1 MRRHF
6 RYLLPAAPLLAAVSL
21 FAQGLEAQVLHIED
35 LNTRQIR
42 DLDRART
49 AIVLPG
55 GILEEHGPYL
65 PAFTDGYL
73 SQRMASDVAAAIAAR
88 PGGWKALVFPQIPLG
103 AEPYNHL
110 GARTSFPGSY
120 PVRASTLRAIFMDFA
135 SELGEQGFRNIIVV
149 HVHGAGLHNR
159 ALDQASDYFREEY
172 GGRMV
177 HLWGQVP
184 VIGAWGKAMEPL
196 PAAMKKEDGV
206 SLHGGMDETSLM
218 LYLKPGLV
226 APDYKTAPVVTGATL
241 DEAMAV
247 THRPEWPG
255 YVGSPRLAT
264 REVGETIWK
273 ALSASAIVQTNKM
286 LDGEDPAPIK
296 RYGDLLGGVEAY
308 RKVDDGARLF
318 ENGVTRRQTDWLKRK
333 GLD

>member
-1 MRRHF
+1 MRRPF
-6 RYLLPAAPLLAAVSL
+6 LALLLAAL
-21 FAQGLEAQVLHIED
+21 PLTGFAFFTQLLDAQVLQIRD
-35 LNTRQIR
+35 LNTRQIC

-49 AIVLPG
+49 AIILPG

-73 SQRMASDVAAAIAAR
+73 SQRMAADVAAAVAAR
-88 PGGWKALVFPQIPLG
+88 LGGWKALVFPQIPLG

-120 PVRASTLRAIFMDFA
+120 PVRASTLRAVFMDFA
-135 SELGEQGFRNIIVV
+135 SELGDQGFRNIIVV
-149 HVHGAGLHNR
+149 HVHGADLQNR
-159 ALDQASDYFREEY
+159 ALDEASDYFREEY

-177 HLWGQVP
+177 HLWGLVP
-184 VIGAWGKAMEPL
+184 VVGAWGKAMEPL
-196 PAAMKKEDGV
+196 PAAVKKEDGV
-206 SLHGGMDETSLM
+206 SLHGGMDETSLI
-218 LYLKPGLV
+218 LYLKPTLV
-226 APDYKTAPVVTGATL
+226 GPDYKTAPIVTGATL

-247 THRPEWPG
+247 THRPG
-255 YVGSPRLAT
+255 YVGSPKLAT
-264 REVGETIWK
+264 RGLGETIWK
-273 ALSASAIVQTNKM
+273 ALSASAIAPANKM

-308 RKVDDGARLF
+308 RKVDEGARRF
-318 ENGVTRRQTDWLKRK
+318 ENGVARRQADWLKRK